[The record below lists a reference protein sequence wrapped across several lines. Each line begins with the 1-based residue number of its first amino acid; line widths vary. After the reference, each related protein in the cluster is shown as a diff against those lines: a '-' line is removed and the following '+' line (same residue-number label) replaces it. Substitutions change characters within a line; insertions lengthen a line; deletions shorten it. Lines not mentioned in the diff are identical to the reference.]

1 MTDTHKTKENIM
13 NPRIF
18 KLAMAT
24 LTLYG
29 TVALAGSSP
38 AYAQYRRAIHLAANA
53 TGLPFSDGIVV
64 GNTLYIA
71 GQQGADPSGKLVAGG
86 IGPQTRAALETI
98 ETVVKKAGFQ
108 MSDVV
113 AVNVYLADIHD
124 FAAMN
129 EVYKTFFPHPKPTRT
144 TVQVTALVN
153 GARIEIS
160 AIAVRNPRVH
170 FVPASNH

>member
-1 MTDTHKTKENIM
+1 MAGSKNPFRYSMTDTFKTKENIM

-18 KLAMAT
+18 KLAMTA
-24 LTLYG
+24 LTLCG
-29 TVALAGSSP
+29 TLALAGSSQ
-38 AYAQYRRAIHLAANA
+38 AYA

-71 GQQGADPSGKLVAGG
+71 GQQGADQSGKLVAGG

-129 EVYKTFFPHPKPTRT
+129 EVYKTFFPNPKPTRT
-144 TVQVTALVN
+144 TVQVAALVN

-160 AIAVRNPRVH
+160 AIAVRTPGVH
-170 FVPASNH
+170 FVPASHP